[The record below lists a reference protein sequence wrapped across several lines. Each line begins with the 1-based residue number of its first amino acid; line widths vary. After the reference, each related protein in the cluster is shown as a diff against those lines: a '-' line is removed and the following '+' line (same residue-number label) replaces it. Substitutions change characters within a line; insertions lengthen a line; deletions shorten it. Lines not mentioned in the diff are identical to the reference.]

1 MRYADLHIHIGRTLS
16 NDPVKI
22 TASRALTL
30 PAILREAFG
39 PKGLHIIAPVDCA
52 APGVIAEL
60 RAMVHAGELT
70 AAPGGGLLWESNR
83 LVILGCEV
91 EAAVGRG
98 RCHLISYF
106 PTLQA
111 VTQYSQILAQHMTNI
126 NLSSQ
131 RVDLSPEALG
141 EITQS
146 LDGLLVP
153 AHAFT
158 PHRGLYGS
166 CLDSWR
172 EAFTAKPLA
181 VELGLSADASLAG
194 RLEELAAAT
203 ILSNSDAHSLDRIAR
218 EHNAFQLEEVS
229 FAAFAAALRSEGNCR
244 LLANYGL
251 DPRLGKYYR
260 SYCPNCG
267 QTRQPPPVSVCSVC
281 GKKVIVG
288 VLDRISQL
296 ATASTPVQRPPYYH
310 QVPLRMLP
318 GCGPRTMERLLRA
331 FGTEMNILHHVP
343 AEDLR
348 RVANEQLVELIIA
361 ARGGQLAIEPGGGGR
376 YGRVVS
382 D

>member
-1 MRYADLHIHIGRTLS
+1 M
-16 NDPVKI
+16 
-22 TASRALTL
+22 
-30 PAILREAFG
+30 
-39 PKGLHIIAPVDCA
+39 
-52 APGVIAEL
+52 
-60 RAMVHAGELT
+60 
-70 AAPGGGLLWESNR
+70 ESNR

-194 RLEELAAAT
+194 RLEELAEAT
-203 ILSNSDAHSLDRIAR
+203 FYQFRCPLS
-218 EHNAFQLEEVS
+218 
-229 FAAFAAALRSEGNCR
+229 G
-244 LLANYGL
+244 
-251 DPRLGKYYR
+251 
-260 SYCPNCG
+260 PN
-267 QTRQPPPVSVCSVC
+267 
-281 GKKVIVG
+281 
-288 VLDRISQL
+288 
-296 ATASTPVQRPPYYH
+296 RP
-310 QVPLRMLP
+310 
-318 GCGPRTMERLLRA
+318 GA
-331 FGTEMNILHHVP
+331 
-343 AEDLR
+343 
-348 RVANEQLVELIIA
+348 
-361 ARGGQLAIEPGGGGR
+361 
-376 YGRVVS
+376 
-382 D
+382 